1 MATTTF
7 SGPIKAGTI
16 SNTTGTTLGDDVRN
30 TGQVVMTQSIM
41 IDAAVAAGTTTYNV
55 GVIPK
60 NSQLLT
66 TTIRVAI
73 ASDQGTSA
81 TVSVG
86 KTGTA
91 QYFIA
96 NTNIKAQGETSSIA
110 DAALDEADRFGSD
123 TQITATL
130 IAVGTTA
137 TTGQVTVTFTY
148 VQEEEY
154 NMAQTTF
161 SGPIRAGTISNTTG
175 TTLGDNVANVGQV
188 VMSQSIMIDAA
199 VAAGTTTYNVGV
211 IPKNSQLLTTTIR
224 VAIASDQG
232 TTATVSV
239 GKTGSAAYFIGNT
252 DVKTLGETSSIADAA
267 LDEADRFGSDTQIT
281 ATLIAVGT
289 TATTGQVTVTFTYVQ
304 ANNLQDATAV

>member
-66 TTIRVAI
+66 ATIRCAVV
-73 ASDQGTSA
+73 SNSGTSA

-86 KTGTA
+86 KTSSA
-91 QYFIA
+91 AFFIA
-96 NTNIKAQGETSSIA
+96 ATNVKA
-110 DAALDEADRFGSD
+110 
-123 TQITATL
+123 
-130 IAVGTTA
+130 
-137 TTGQVTVTFTY
+137 
-148 VQEEEY
+148 
-154 NMAQTTF
+154 
-161 SGPIRAGTISNTTG
+161 
-175 TTLGDNVANVGQV
+175 
-188 VMSQSIMIDAA
+188 
-199 VAAGTTTYNVGV
+199 
-211 IPKNSQLLTTTIR
+211 
-224 VAIASDQG
+224 
-232 TTATVSV
+232 
-239 GKTGSAAYFIGNT
+239 
-252 DVKTLGETSSIADAA
+252 LGETTTLATAS
-267 LDEADRFGSDTQIT
+267 LDSADRVGADTQIT

-304 ANNLQDATAV
+304 ANNLQDATAN

>member
-16 SNTTGTTLGDDVRN
+16 SNTTGTTVGDDVRN

-55 GVIPK
+55 GLLPK

-66 TTIRVAI
+66 VILLCAVV
-73 ASDQGTSA
+73 SDSGTSA

-91 QYFIA
+91 QY
-96 NTNIKAQGETSSIA
+96 
-110 DAALDEADRFGSD
+110 
-123 TQITATL
+123 L
-130 IAVGTTA
+130 IA
-137 TTGQVTVTFTY
+137 
-148 VQEEEY
+148 
-154 NMAQTTF
+154 
-161 SGPIRAGTISNTTG
+161 
-175 TTLGDNVANVGQV
+175 
-188 VMSQSIMIDAA
+188 
-199 VAAGTTTYNVGV
+199 
-211 IPKNSQLLTTTIR
+211 
-224 VAIASDQG
+224 
-232 TTATVSV
+232 
-239 GKTGSAAYFIGNT
+239 NT

-267 LDEADRFGSDTQIT
+267 LDEADRVGSDVQVT

-304 ANNLQDATAV
+304 ANNLQDAATA